1 MNSDERRYLA
11 RFLATSRVALGLDG
25 RTQTPKNAETAPA
38 ADDPHAEA
46 IRSCSQVN
54 DAPSPRPRSRSAAA
68 RFSGTALRRH
78 PLPPAPLR

>member
-11 RFLATSRVALGLDG
+11 RFLATSRAALGLDG
-25 RTQTPKNAETAPA
+25 RTQTPNAETAPA

-54 DAPSPRPRSRSAAA
+54 DSSSPRPRSRSVAA
-68 RFSGTALRRH
+68 RFSATALRRN
-78 PLPPAPLR
+78 PLLPAPLT